1 MVLVVEK
8 KFLEEDWWKYAVA
21 LFVTQMIFWILLG
34 YRMNPEFTLWG
45 ALVRSRFVWMAFLF
59 TAFMPFIAGR
69 LQMRRLFWIGFIGF
83 LLGAAAY
90 FTLSIMKV
98 GERFN
103 LLPFIAF
110 LQVYV
115 ACFSLGLLIELGRYV
130 MKKLAE

>member
-8 KFLEEDWWKYAVA
+8 KFLEEDWWKYALA
-21 LFVTQMIFWILLG
+21 LFIVQMVFWILMG

-45 ALVRSRFVWMAFLF
+45 AVVRSRFVYLSFLF
-59 TAFMPFIAGR
+59 TAFLPFIAGR
-69 LQMRRLFWIGFIGF
+69 LQMRRLFWAGF
-83 LLGAAAY
+83 LGYVLGLTAY
-90 FTLSIMKV
+90 YTLSLMKV

-110 LQVYV
+110 VQVFV

-130 MKKLAE
+130 LKKLAE